1 MASVRGVLSLF
12 APKKANEEKKNL
24 PCLSGGDRRM
34 TTEKVL
40 ISGGDL
46 PSTTFAIFVVY
57 TKTKKCLGCSSGSSG
72 GDA

>member
-1 MASVRGVLSLF
+1 MAPWRQSGESSLTLF
-12 APKKANEEKKNL
+12 SPKKANEEKKNL

-57 TKTKKCLGCSSGSSG
+57 TRAEKLRLQFW
-72 GDA
+72 

>member
-1 MASVRGVLSLF
+1 
-12 APKKANEEKKNL
+12 
-24 PCLSGGDRRM
+24 M

-57 TKTKKCLGCSSGSSG
+57 TKAKMSWLQFW
-72 GDA
+72 